1 MRFCSPKALLSQ
13 GVCLSLGRRKRCSSE
28 RPDSGLPAWWGRS
41 AGVTFCRQ
49 KVTKDRQRRGLP
61 PPCGIH
67 PAVLGGECAFLCS
80 ALGPVGAHGLHGT
93 STESAYFCGTIVLL
107 PPGPYPGEPLFPAIG
122 SLADGGGNTAPP
134 EEARRWKPPSHRAS
148 CPGGLVWWHKQ
159 GPQQG

>member
-1 MRFCSPKALLSQ
+1 MLFWAEKRGRSTFSPAQFRLASR
-13 GVCLSLGRRKRCSSE
+13 V
-28 RPDSGLPAWWGRS
+28 GRS

-159 GPQQG
+159 GPQQE

>member
-1 MRFCSPKALLSQ
+1 MRFFVQKRGEDRPSPRLS
-13 GVCLSLGRRKRCSSE
+13 
-28 RPDSGLPAWWGRS
+28 SGLPAGWDAPLGPLSQRS
-41 AGVTFCRQ
+41 AGPPFSAMR
-49 KVTKDRQRRGLP
+49 KRGKNRQRRGLP

-80 ALGPVGAHGLHGT
+80 ALGPMGAHGLHGT

-159 GPQQG
+159 GPQQE